1 MSGNSQLMLNQHK
14 KFMSPNTTIL
24 FLKKVIH
31 FLSMVSIVSVLDMEF
46 KMILPDI
53 NILELKKLLMIFK
66 DLMDG
71 NKVKLM
77 STLT

>member
-14 KFMSPNTTIL
+14 KCMSPNTITL

-71 NKVKLM
+71 SKVKLM
-77 STLT
+77 SILT